1 MKTNKMKVLYRAMLG
16 SAFMLGAS
24 GAQAADIEIYKAG
37 AQDGSVAVMLMLD
50 QTQKMK
56 AVLGKLND
64 GFSDYHNCSQSLSG
78 STDTLSIGGVSFATT
93 FCRYNKADTWFLNI
107 GSNMNNLF
115 FPGRY
120 KSYLDYIK
128 ETCEHRTG
136 WTEYK
141 CYDRLTKS
149 KVALISLLMGNA
161 DKGIA
166 ALSDDK
172 VIGLSS
178 FSTYVPDGNPYAGKV
193 RVVAR
198 RLDAKVSDGA
208 GGQIT
213 QRLLL
218 ARTIAGVSE
227 ETNGSWS
234 WDLLQ
239 KDKNSPIATAYAET
253 AASLMGTTTKGT
265 GLDVFGR
272 KVTFAIADYFA
283 TCSSTDQAGLCKSTW
298 KHTKSSWTS
307 VLDWF
312 FGVNAKGGKDELSK
326 WIKEEYGSPK
336 FFTRNDYPADTE
348 TTGDSDKGRF
358 LETIYY
364 YKDNSNKDLSIYDGL
379 IFKSYFPYSGF
390 SYADPNAVS
399 GNNYVRPGLIQSQM
413 SKVGTSAD
421 SRQCHGQGIYV
432 LTAGTPELTNSN
444 GNSYSTEFAVE
455 RVMQR
460 SLANPNQTFADFNC
474 AANAKLTDYAGI
486 LDVGTLR
493 RNALWSCI
501 SNYSDRLNGAS
512 NPTGLTIKT
521 AVAGVGR
528 DFSYIPNTTAN
539 DLTNTTQ
546 LNAYLGKV
554 NSADFSKRFLEIPD
568 EQMKHDVKNA
578 AKWGAYG
585 GGGYY
590 SVLSVNDIV
599 DSVNNFINVIAK
611 DIPAASASS
620 VTIPVDALNSYELQ
634 NSAYSSQFQPTVSK
648 AYPTWFGNVKKYKI
662 VDGLIKD
669 KLNAQIYEK
678 TGLIKDSATDLWAS
692 ASTDTT
698 LTLHPVF
705 QGGALNKLLLKE
717 NDKGDT
723 VRALFT
729 NRKCEAATD
738 GATCTTNK
746 SLKSIDKK
754 YFSDDATKADP
765 LRGYLMLLLGYD
777 VSNPEI
783 PSDIDLTTLKNRP
796 ELRQLG
802 AVMHSDPVLLTQK
815 GKIQV
820 GTTSIS
826 TDDRE
831 DFLLFGSNQGL
842 LHVVNASTGEEK
854 LAFVPNEMLESDQ
867 KKVFLKKELTTGG
880 TQNYLYGVDGPWTAY
895 TEYVPTGAEG
905 YLTVGKG
912 KFSYASQAADGT
924 ASVNYAYGKQWVY
937 GGLRM
942 GGRSYYALDLGD
954 ISKPELKFQID
965 PVNQKIINS
974 SGSNTVSAL
983 QYMGQSWSKPVV
995 TRVKWEGSSRLV
1007 MLVGGGYDAS
1017 GTVNCT
1023 DTLNTN
1029 KGYECNEYD
1038 QTNGTGAGVYMFDA
1052 NNGELLW
1059 WVSSNASTVNTGAKE
1074 QALNVTDMKY
1084 SVVSSIKPVDRNGDG
1099 LTDHLY
1105 FGDLGG
1111 QLWRIDLNNNKVA
1124 GSSTAFATRA
1134 VKMLNLHESA
1144 GKSPR
1149 FYNVPVFSLF
1159 KDSASGMLAAVSIA
1173 SGNRSRPLQQ
1183 EGSSAS
1189 WSEDGAYTVFDKDVI
1204 KSGLYSLDNASLVT
1218 KNLTKTGLVE
1228 LTDAMRT
1235 KASGVTKVTAT
1246 DAGWYYPFSSSEKRS
1261 QKVLTDLVAVNKQLL
1276 VSVYD
1281 SSKDGTVQGCN
1292 AGIKGETVIQ
1302 RFCMPYG
1309 NCETELAKNKMYAG
1323 VGIVGITLGSKG
1335 SGDTNTRTVL
1345 NNACQGD
1352 NCTGADS
1359 SSKLKSDNTL
1369 TRKLR
1374 PARWYEQ

>member
-24 GAQAADIEIYKAG
+24 GAQAADIEIYRAG
-37 AQDGSVAVMLMLD
+37 GADGSVALMLMLD
-50 QTQKMK
+50 QTQAMK
-56 AVLGKLND
+56 GVLGTLND
-64 GFSDYHNCSQSLSG
+64 GFSDYSLCNQSLSG
-78 STDTLSIGGVSFATT
+78 GTDTVSINGISFQTT
-93 FCRYNKADTWFLNI
+93 YCRYNKADVLFANI
-107 GSNMNNLF
+107 GNNLNQAF

-120 KSYLDYIK
+120 KNYLDYVK
-128 ETCEHRTG
+128 GTCELRSG
-136 WTEYK
+136 WVQYK
-141 CYDRLTKS
+141 CHDRMS
-149 KVALISLLMGNA
+149 KAKIALISLLVGNP
-161 DKGIA
+161 DKQIA

-172 VIGLSS
+172 VVGLSS
-178 FSTYVPDGNPYAGKV
+178 FSAYSQSGNENNSFAGKV
-193 RVVAR
+193 NIPAR
-198 RLDAKVSDGA
+198 RLDADVVTTTGTVK
-208 GGQIT
+208 
-213 QRLLL
+213 QRALL
-218 ARTIAGVSE
+218 ARTIANATSGDDESL
-227 ETNGSWS
+227 
-234 WDLLQ
+234 WDTLGNLFSGER
-239 KDKNSPIATAYAET
+239 DRNSPIASTYADTASA
-253 AASLMGTTTKGT
+253 LMGTTTKGA
-265 GLDVFGR
+265 GVKVIGR
-272 KVTFAIADYFA
+272 KFTLLGGDYYSKCNGA
-283 TCSSTDQAGLCKSTW
+283 WDKYGHCIKPAGLFNPTW
-298 KHTKSSWTS
+298 KFEK
-307 VLDWF
+307 
-312 FGVNAKGGKDELSK
+312 FGF
-326 WIKEEYGSPK
+326 GS
-336 FFTRNDYPADTE
+336 TVENYISDNIHYDGSYLRNDRPGDDN
-348 TTGDSDKGRF
+348 TTGIGDSIIGF
-358 LETIYY
+358 E
-364 YKDNSNKDLSIYDGL
+364 
-379 IFKSYFPYSGF
+379 YFYVNDDTKEVKYSGF
-390 SYADPNAVS
+390 PYAEEGS
-399 GNNYVRPGLIQSQM
+399 GKTRTAEKYHRPALIQKQM
-413 SKVGTSAD
+413 TQTNLS
-421 SRQCHGQGIYV
+421 QCHAQGVYV
-432 LTAGTPELTNSN
+432 LTAGTPSIVN
-444 GNSYSTEFAVE
+444 TEGATYTARVGVE
-455 RVMQR
+455 RLMKKALVEDGSSIGTSKNSR
-460 SLANPNQTFADFNC
+460 AFSCNDSGASLQNYNSVTDLGLMKD
-474 AANAKLTDYAGI
+474 NATWPCIARF
-486 LDVGTLR
+486 TE
-493 RNALWSCI
+493 ALKNS
-501 SNYSDRLNGAS
+501 AS
-512 NPTGLTIKT
+512 NPSGLSVKT

-528 DFSYIPNTTAN
+528 DFSDI
-539 DLTNTTQ
+539 TNTSNYN
-546 LNAYLGKV
+546 LNDTVSL
-554 NSADFSKRFLEIPD
+554 NSYMAEVDRTAFSKRFFEIPSAR
-568 EQMKHDVKNA
+568 QKHNVKNT
-578 AKWGAYG
+578 AKWGALG
-585 GGGYY
+585 GGGFY
-590 SVLSVNDIV
+590 SALSVEEIV

-620 VTIPVDALNSYELQ
+620 VTIPVDALNTYELQ

-924 ASVNYAYGKQWVY
+924 ASANYAYGKQWVY

-1017 GTVNCT
+1017 GTVSCT

-1059 WVSSNASTVNTGAKE
+1059 WGSSNASTVNTGAKE